1 MVYFPHAG
9 NAELPAS
16 TVSEPISHTM
26 GKGTVLVAEDD
37 QRVRDIVADILI
49 KAGYYVHV
57 AEDTNDA
64 ITIADRIQQ
73 IDLLVADVVMPGMNG
88 RELYETLSANKRE
101 MEVLYISG
109 YTEGVLSDH
118 GIDQNRMNLLTKPF
132 SMQELLEK
140 VREILK
146 QS

>member
-1 MVYFPHAG
+1 
-9 NAELPAS
+9 
-16 TVSEPISHTM
+16 
-26 GKGTVLVAEDD
+26 
-37 QRVRDIVADILI
+37 
-49 KAGYYVHV
+49 
-57 AEDTNDA
+57 
-64 ITIADRIQQ
+64 
-73 IDLLVADVVMPGMNG
+73 MPGMNG